1 MKFRHVRR
9 VCRQAREIE
18 EGLEVSLHSTGKEA
32 RNYRKQLRRLPR
44 LRDVCWAH
52 GYRWGF
58 YTMKRLALGT
68 RGRVDLSLLK
78 WDEQQ
83 PPARA
88 IAGRDRLFRE
98 ECPTAFEAE

>member
-1 MKFRHVRR
+1 MKYRYARR
-9 VCRQAREIE
+9 ACQQARHIE
-18 EGLEVSLHSTGKEA
+18 EDLEVRLQATVEEA
-32 RNYRKQLRRLPR
+32 RSYRTQLRRIPR
-44 LRDVCWAH
+44 LRDLCWAH
-52 GYRWGF
+52 AYRWGF
-58 YTMKRLALGT
+58 YTMQRLALGT

-83 PPARA
+83 PPPRA